1 MGGEYVKGNVISV
14 EVTDCDKQTA
24 NHVMWHYANWQ
35 LWGKEEDLLAW
46 RGLAGFYAKEDMIRE
61 KLILGGKTSGTLHRD
76 TGHIK
81 TLGEKYG
88 ALAMA
93 PGGWLY
99 ENREEYAR
107 LGYEAG
113 IAKPENRMTR
123 ADRVALAQRLYAS
136 GKGLASLTKTE
147 RQKIGKKGGKI
158 SGQKHKENKTGV
170 CGIPPEEHSK
180 RMSETNKQK
189 WRCPLCGYV
198 NFARQV
204 NKHMAE
210 EHNLLKTAKQKLD
223 G

>member
-1 MGGEYVKGNVISV
+1 MGGEYVENNVISV
-14 EVTDCDKQTA
+14 EVTNCNKQTA

-46 RGLAGFYAKEDMIRE
+46 RGLAGFYDKEDVIRE
-61 KLILGGKTSGTLHRD
+61 KLILGGKTSGSLNRD

-99 ENREEYAR
+99 ENRDEYAR

-123 ADRVALAQRLYAS
+123 EDRVALAQRIYAS
-136 GKGLASLTKTE
+136 GKGLASLTKIE
-147 RQKIGKKGGKI
+147 RQEIGKKAGEV
-158 SGQKHKENKTGV
+158 SGQKHKENGTGV
-170 CGIPPEEHSK
+170 CGIPAEEHSK

-189 WRCPLCGYV
+189 WRCPECEYT
-198 NFARQV
+198 NIARHV
-204 NKHMAE
+204 NKHMKE
-210 EHNLLKTAKQKLD
+210 EHNLPKKAKLKMV